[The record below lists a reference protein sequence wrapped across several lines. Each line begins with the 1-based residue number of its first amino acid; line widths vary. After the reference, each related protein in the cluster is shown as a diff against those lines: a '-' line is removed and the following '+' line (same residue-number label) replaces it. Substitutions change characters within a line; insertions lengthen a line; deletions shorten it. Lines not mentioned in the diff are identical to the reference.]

1 VLKNLWG
8 LRTWLSLAYVVLGL
22 PFGILTFTVTVVGL
36 SLGVGL
42 IPLFLIG
49 LVVLWVTV
57 LLVRGMAVMERARAA
72 LFFDSRPAGSPAR
85 ARRRGQRPAPGLAP
99 AHVAGHLEGDRL
111 LLAPAADRHGLLLAG
126 GHAVVGRPRGGAA
139 PGVRICTAWW

>member
-1 VLKNLWG
+1 MLKNLWG

-49 LVVLWVTV
+49 LV
-57 LLVRGMAVMERARAA
+57 
-72 LFFDSRPAGSPAR
+72 D
-85 ARRRGQRPAPGLAP
+85 
-99 AHVAGHLEGDRL
+99 
-111 LLAPAADRHGLLLAG
+111 
-126 GHAVVGRPRGGAA
+126 PRG
-139 PGVRICTAWW
+139 